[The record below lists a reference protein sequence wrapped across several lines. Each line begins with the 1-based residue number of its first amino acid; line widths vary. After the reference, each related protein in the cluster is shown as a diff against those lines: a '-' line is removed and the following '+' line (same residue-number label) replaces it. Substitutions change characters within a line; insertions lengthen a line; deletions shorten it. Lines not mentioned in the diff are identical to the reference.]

1 MELKRYQ
8 PPQFIEELVFQVP
21 PEQVEHYL
29 DLETAIFSEP
39 LSQVPG
45 FQGGE
50 SWVSVDRP
58 GEVTSLYF
66 WASEAD
72 FQAID
77 QVWLGDLKQRM
88 EEAMGAENLRFVRAG
103 PAENRRLRAREYR

>member
-1 MELKRYQ
+1 MELKRFQ

-21 PEQVEHYL
+21 PEQVERYL
-29 DLETAIFSEP
+29 DLDMEIFSTA
-39 LSQVPG
+39 LSTVPG
-45 FQGGE
+45 FLGGE

-66 WASEAD
+66 WASEKD
-72 FQAID
+72 FQSLD
-77 QVWLGDLKQRM
+77 QAWLGGLKARM

-103 PAENRRLRAREYR
+103 HAENRRCRVREYR